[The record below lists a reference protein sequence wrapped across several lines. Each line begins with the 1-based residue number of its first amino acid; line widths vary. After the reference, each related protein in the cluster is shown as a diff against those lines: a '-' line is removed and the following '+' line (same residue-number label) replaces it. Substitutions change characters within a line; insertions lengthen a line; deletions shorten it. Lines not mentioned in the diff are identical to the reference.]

1 MQPGKPKP
9 STISAALR
17 RITEL
22 VSAGCKSPLGGLL
35 IRSRSTHRSIRI
47 NRYWA
52 LIMAILSNMSDFL
65 LRIIQTRIIQGDRF
79 TDPSVLMFSIAD
91 SHYVF
96 ERCSSEPQEVFEYSS
111 TRVGFL
117 RDRPCCS
124 LCRRL
129 EAG

>member
-96 ERCSSEPQEVFEYSS
+96 ERCSSEPQEVCE
-111 TRVGFL
+111 
-117 RDRPCCS
+117 
-124 LCRRL
+124 
-129 EAG
+129 